1 MLGIFNGDEELS
13 RWTTIFIVMKRG
25 DSVRF
30 FKGRT
35 GFFLSQDEV
44 VKYLMISHN
53 DEKTEYLGRDIPDA
67 PYGILR
73 YPDIGKDDTITVIY
87 EVLSQVD
94 QVPEIP
100 LGAKDRF
107 ILQMIKGYA
116 DGNLALVL
124 VNGVPMG

>member
-1 MLGIFNGDEELS
+1 
-13 RWTTIFIVMKRG
+13 MKRD
-25 DSVRF
+25 DSIRF
-30 FKGRT
+30 FEGRT

-44 VKYLMISHN
+44 IKYLMISHN
-53 DEKTEYLGRDIPDA
+53 EEKTEYLGRDIVDA

-73 YPDIGKDDTITVIY
+73 YPDIGKDDKVTVIY

-100 LGAKDRF
+100 LGTEDRF

-116 DGNLALVL
+116 DGNMELLI

>member
-1 MLGIFNGDEELS
+1 
-13 RWTTIFIVMKRG
+13 
-25 DSVRF
+25 
-30 FKGRT
+30 
-35 GFFLSQDEV
+35 
-44 VKYLMISHN
+44 MISHN
-53 DEKTEYLGRDIPDA
+53 DEKTEYLGRDVRDA

-100 LGAKDRF
+100 LGTKDRF

-116 DGNLALVL
+116 DGDLALVL